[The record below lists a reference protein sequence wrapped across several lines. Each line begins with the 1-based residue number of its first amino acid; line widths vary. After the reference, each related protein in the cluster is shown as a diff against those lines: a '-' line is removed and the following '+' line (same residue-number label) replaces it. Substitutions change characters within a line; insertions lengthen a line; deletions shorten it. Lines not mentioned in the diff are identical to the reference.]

1 MKTVVFRQSRAR
13 AGGGGGGAIRALYNA
28 AADLRIILQLELEAD
43 EKLAATADS
52 KREKAIAASKA
63 SLNYAS
69 SNQPTR
75 LPQTFAKP
83 APPRVTLNRS

>member
-69 SNQPTR
+69 SNQPR